1 MKYDEIIDCPKSGGD
16 LCYKMEIN
24 EDITNYFSLSCGFWT
39 NTLMISGSSF
49 YEEQMSSL
57 PELYKDLAWTDSKTE
72 LVWVPNTVNEPE
84 LGMVFA
90 DGVNMDNWSWA
101 ATKAIK
107 VEDKDKLKYPIPGKP
122 GEYYKHRMDMEN
134 LKKFDRKRGFIDAL
148 SYIGVL
154 PE

>member
-1 MKYDEIIDCPKSGGD
+1 MDELIICPKCGSD
-16 LCYKMEIN
+16 ACYKQEVN
-24 EDITNYFSLSCGFWT
+24 EKVTNYVCYGCGFIS
-39 NTLMISGSSF
+39 NSLMREGEE
-49 YEEQMSSL
+49 YWEEQLISL
-57 PELYKDLAWTDSKTE
+57 PELYKDLIHRDNNNQYWI
-72 LVWVPNTVNEPE
+72 PNTVNQPE
-84 LGMVFA
+84 LGMVFV

-101 ATKAIK
+101 ATKAIE

-122 GEYYKHRMDMEN
+122 GEYYKHKMDMEN

>member
-1 MKYDEIIDCPKSGGD
+1 MDELIICPKCGSD
-16 LCYKMEIN
+16 ACYKQEVN
-24 EDITNYFSLSCGFWT
+24 EKVTNYVCYACGFIS
-39 NTLMISGSSF
+39 NSLMREGEE
-49 YEEQMSSL
+49 YWEEQLISL
-57 PELYKDLAWTDSKTE
+57 PELYKDLIHRDNNNQYWI
-72 LVWVPNTVNEPE
+72 PNTVNQPE
-84 LGMVFA
+84 LGMVFV

-101 ATKAIK
+101 ATKAIE

-122 GEYYKHRMDMEN
+122 GEYYKHKMDMEN